1 MTRSTDN
8 FTGWRKSSRS
18 NGHGGMCVEVGSAPG
33 IVGVRDSKDRQA
45 AVLVFSRS
53 RWAEFV
59 ATLREES

>member
-1 MTRSTDN
+1 MTRAVGC
-8 FTGWRKSSRS
+8 FAGWRKSSRS
-18 NGHGGMCVEVGSAPG
+18 AVEGNCVEAGSAPG
-33 IVGVRDSKDRQA
+33 FVGVRDSKDRQA